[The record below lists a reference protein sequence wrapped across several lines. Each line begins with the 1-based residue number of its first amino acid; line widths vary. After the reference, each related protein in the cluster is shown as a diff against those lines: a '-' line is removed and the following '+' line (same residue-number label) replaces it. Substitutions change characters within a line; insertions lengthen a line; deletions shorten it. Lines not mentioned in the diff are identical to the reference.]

1 MSDMENEN
9 NAVNQSVITG
19 TDIEHF
25 GNEKLRDLLQS
36 SEARHKEKDAEIEKM
51 KAQHENIATQ
61 KCIALAFYQEKVQ
74 VFADDLLTLSK
85 INQKVCDEANMK
97 IQTLTEEKHK
107 FIKLNEDYQRKMEWE
122 KDQLFSTKTEL
133 EKMELEQ
140 KTLQKHCQSQND
152 QITDYKEQIDNLRK
166 QNNSLQ
172 ENLER
177 MKLSESELSETREKE
192 KAMLN
197 MKIDDVQRKVVNQ
210 NDKITDYIMQ
220 NHQLKEQNNS
230 LQKNLEII
238 KLSESELSEIHE
250 KEKAMLNMEIDDV
263 QRQVVKQNDKI
274 TDYKE
279 QNHNL
284 IQQNNSLQKDRERLC
299 EIEEMLRNTQTEKA
313 ILNMEIDDVQRQ
325 VVKQNDKITDYK
337 EQNHNLIQQN
347 NSLQKD
353 RERLCEIEEMLRN
366 TQTEKAILN
375 MEIDDVQR
383 KVVKQN
389 DKITDYKEQNHN
401 LIQQNSLLK
410 DIKRLCEIEE
420 MFQNRQNEKAILK
433 LKIDEVQRKVVN
445 QNDKITDYKEQNH
458 NLIQQNNSLQ
468 KDIKRLCEIE
478 EMFQNTQTEKAI
490 LKLENDKVSI
500 KVKYLC
506 DNLVMTEQ
514 ENNDLKRKLT
524 EAIHINLILKNT
536 ITKMKHENDKLKRNV
551 VKCSEK
557 PVSVTT
563 SLTEAHV
570 GSESTPIASSE
581 DSDSQSS
588 KQENHK
594 TSKFKKMKN
603 FLKKKLLRKKD
614 S

>member
-25 GNEKLRDLLQS
+25 VNEKLRDLLQS

-51 KAQHENIATQ
+51 KAQ
-61 KCIALAFYQEKVQ
+61 LAFYKKKVQ
-74 VFADDLLTLSK
+74 VFVDDLLNFSK
-85 INQKVCDEANMK
+85 MNRNHCDEANMK

-107 FIKLNEDYQRKMEWE
+107 FMKLNQVHQRKMEWE

-152 QITDYKEQIDNLRK
+152 QITDYKEQNHNLRK

-172 ENLER
+172 ENLKRLCEIEE
-177 MKLSESELSETREKE
+177 MFQNTQTE
-192 KAMLN
+192 KA
-197 MKIDDVQRKVVNQ
+197 I
-210 NDKITDYIMQ
+210 
-220 NHQLKEQNNS
+220 LK
-230 LQKNLEII
+230 L
-238 KLSESELSEIHE
+238 
-250 KEKAMLNMEIDDV
+250 EIDDV
-263 QRQVVKQNDKI
+263 QRQVVNQNDQI

-284 IQQNNSLQKDRERLC
+284 RKQNNSLQK
-299 EIEEMLRNTQTEKA
+299 
-313 ILNMEIDDVQRQ
+313 
-325 VVKQNDKITDYK
+325 
-337 EQNHNLIQQN
+337 H
-347 NSLQKD
+347 
-353 RERLCEIEEMLRN
+353 
-366 TQTEKAILN
+366 
-375 MEIDDVQR
+375 
-383 KVVKQN
+383 
-389 DKITDYKEQNHN
+389 
-401 LIQQNSLLK
+401 
-410 DIKRLCEIEE
+410 IKRLCEIEE
-420 MFQNRQNEKAILK
+420 MFQNTQTEKAILK
-433 LKIDEVQRKVVN
+433 LENDKVQRKVVN

>member
-51 KAQHENIATQ
+51 KAQ
-61 KCIALAFYQEKVQ
+61 LAFYKEKVQ
-74 VFADDLLTLSK
+74 VFVDDLLTLSK
-85 INQKVCDEANMK
+85 MNRNHCDEANMK

-107 FIKLNEDYQRKMEWE
+107 FMKLNQVHQREMEWE

-152 QITDYKEQIDNLRK
+152 QITDYKEQNHNLRK

-172 ENLER
+172 
-177 MKLSESELSETREKE
+177 
-192 KAMLN
+192 
-197 MKIDDVQRKVVNQ
+197 
-210 NDKITDYIMQ
+210 
-220 NHQLKEQNNS
+220 
-230 LQKNLEII
+230 
-238 KLSESELSEIHE
+238 
-250 KEKAMLNMEIDDV
+250 
-263 QRQVVKQNDKI
+263 
-274 TDYKE
+274 
-279 QNHNL
+279 
-284 IQQNNSLQKDRERLC
+284 
-299 EIEEMLRNTQTEKA
+299 
-313 ILNMEIDDVQRQ
+313 
-325 VVKQNDKITDYK
+325 
-337 EQNHNLIQQN
+337 
-347 NSLQKD
+347 
-353 RERLCEIEEMLRN
+353 
-366 TQTEKAILN
+366 
-375 MEIDDVQR
+375 
-383 KVVKQN
+383 
-389 DKITDYKEQNHN
+389 
-401 LIQQNSLLK
+401 K

-420 MFQNRQNEKAILK
+420 MFQNTQTEKAILK
-433 LKIDEVQRKVVN
+433 LKIDDVQRQVVN

-458 NLIQQNNSLQ
+458 NLRKQNNSLQ

-506 DNLVMTEQ
+506 VNLDMTEQ

-536 ITKMKHENDKLKRNV
+536 ITKMKHENDKLKKNV

-570 GSESTPIASSE
+570 VNP
-581 DSDSQSS
+581 
-588 KQENHK
+588 
-594 TSKFKKMKN
+594 
-603 FLKKKLLRKKD
+603 RP
-614 S
+614 